1 MNKKLKG
8 GLLLPFL
15 SLVACSSS
23 NPLVQI
29 FIYDS
34 TDTFISSLTNS
45 LEEKLSG
52 VYENKIAYAE
62 RKQATQNAQI
72 LDAIADKN
80 TKVLVVNTVDR
91 LASSAIVE
99 KAESLSPK
107 LPVIFMNREP
117 LKSVLTPD
125 NDEWVRQNCFYV
137 GSDPAVEG
145 QLQADIANALF
156 GGPSLWLTSPYNKN
170 KDAYVDVA
178 IIKGEQGHQDSELRS
193 TNCVSHLK
201 DLGYQVNVLETDYA
215 NWERSVAETLMETF
229 YQPAIELLF
238 CNNDDMALGAIDYLQ
253 SGKAT
258 VSKQSDNFA
267 EKYCPIIG
275 VDATEKGKAA
285 VEAGTMTGTVLND
298 AATQAQVL
306 SDLIAHAVS
315 GKEMPTLSSSVVVDD
330 NFYHVRGK
338 TVTKS

>member
-1 MNKKLKG
+1 MSKKLKG
-8 GLLLPFL
+8 ALFLPFL
-15 SLVACSSS
+15 CLAACANSS
-23 NPLVQI
+23 PLVQI

-34 TDTFISSLTNS
+34 TDTFISSLTS
-45 LEEKLSG
+45 LLEQDLNG
-52 VYENKIAYAE
+52 VYENKISYAE

-72 LDAIADKN
+72 LDAIGESR

-125 NDEWVRQNCFYV
+125 NDEWVRQNCCYV

-145 QLQADIANALF
+145 QLQADIANDLF
-156 GGPSLWLTSPYNKN
+156 GGPSLWASSPYNKN

-178 IIKGEQGHQDSELRS
+178 IIKGEQGYQDSELRS

-201 DLGYQVNVLETDYA
+201 ELGYQVNVLETDYA
-215 NWERSVAETLMETF
+215 NWERSVAESLMETF

-238 CNNDDMALGAIDYLQ
+238 CNNDDMALGAIDYLS

-258 VSKQSDNFA
+258 ASKESGTFA
-267 EKYCPIIG
+267 ERYCPIIG
-275 VDATEKGKAA
+275 VDATQKGKEA
-285 VEAGTMTGTVLND
+285 VENGTMTGTVLND

-306 SDLIAHAVS
+306 SDLISHAVS
-315 GKEMPTLSSSVVVDD
+315 GTSMPTYSSSVVVDD
-330 NFYHVRGK
+330 NYYHVRGK
-338 TVTKS
+338 TVTKN